1 MNTIGKLRLIEI
13 LQSFRVESHQ
23 ECEDGFYSCPAHPG
37 YFGNDDSGE
46 CDCGMEENNLL
57 VDEAMGIVSTPSL
70 TTGDI
75 LHIIDQ
81 EIEWCVKNKHP
92 VDSTEDSVRKTAFIH
107 GLLQAK
113 LLIMQAE
120 AELGEK

>member
-1 MNTIGKLRLIEI
+1 MNKK
-13 LQSFRVESHQ
+13 V
-23 ECEDGFYSCPAHPG
+23 A
-37 YFGNDDSGE
+37 
-46 CDCGMEENNLL
+46 
-57 VDEAMGIVSTPSL
+57 L
-70 TTGDI
+70 TTEDI

-92 VDSTEDSVRKTAFIH
+92 VVSTEDNLRKTEFIH
-107 GLLQAK
+107 GLLQAR